1 MSLTQAELSALITQ
15 LGSALGSFQGSI
27 NSINAGLGSA
37 AQAAAATPALQQ
49 SSMAA
54 SELSDGLDDLEAKIS
69 KSGVQTQSFLAS
81 VGQAT
86 QQGISII
93 REGLDYFDTFHKNV
107 ITQTENTNEA
117 LNKIQKSYGGQFR
130 ASANEVGESVRRL
143 TIDSLKTMGA
153 LSQEELDKLDERQ
166 KIMVD
171 GQQRNI
177 LDMAFE
183 NIDELSNFQNGILE
197 SLSMAHSDSF
207 KNMSSVQMDQILA
220 LGKTADLNAS
230 EIAGILERQKA
241 MTGEM
246 NEDLLQ
252 EMLAYAASTEKSVG
266 LSSKVVMQAMVDL
279 QKQVATFGT
288 EGPKELAK
296 ISAGLQKLGVDA
308 QTAGQMINKFMS
320 FESAVSSISDLTT
333 VFGVQMD
340 AMEMT
345 MLANTDRTEFLKRM
359 RESILD
365 AGVDIENL
373 NQAELNLMSEKLG
386 MNQDEVRN
394 FLKTG
399 QEDFFAEIEEGIEET
414 DPEAEMANLLLQGEN
429 FLRSQEEMMEISNA
443 KMMAHNIELN
453 ESLAAQANSTASS
466 VQGSIQQASFELAMG
481 LDRMVKIAELALLRL
496 DPEEI
501 ATKGAKFMAV
511 VQTMKPEEFFKKAEE
526 FGLNFASGFE
536 DGSGDLTEMITA
548 MVNDGFMNSL
558 LSSSS
563 PSAAF
568 YNMLEG
574 FTGTESSALFTQG
587 MENLGV
593 MGNQSIQS
601 NMEDI
606 SPDLDEE
613 AFVSSAQRMADLVN
627 QVTKSNLKDS
637 EMDVTEV
644 GSRILESKKTLIQGI
659 EDQTKQTET
668 NDKLHHKESL
678 EKYDKLIELMNNLDQ
693 RLRDDGISNQI
704 TFKVEMDK
712 AKLYEA
718 LTTYNK
724 DGEQISTFNIDIANE

>member
-1 MSLTQAELSALITQ
+1 MSLSQEDLSRLITQ
-15 LGSALGSFQGSI
+15 LGAALGSFQSSISSI
-27 NSINAGLGSA
+27 NTDLGGT
-37 AQAAAATPALQQ
+37 AQAFSQNNTAAIDTASTLDD
-49 SSMAA
+49 SI
-54 SELSDGLDDLEAKIS
+54 SELDARLERARGNTRSFFDSVGEVTSEVSAILVSSLERFEDLEKTLI
-69 KSGVQTQSFLAS
+69 TQSA
-81 VGQAT
+81 
-86 QQGISII
+86 
-93 REGLDYFDTFHKNV
+93 
-107 ITQTENTNEA
+107 NTNEA

-177 LDMAFE
+177 LDLAFE
-183 NIDELSNFQNGILE
+183 NTRELSNFQNGILE

-345 MLANTDRTEFLKRM
+345 MLANTDRTEFLRRM

-365 AGVDIENL
+365 AGVDVENM
-373 NQAELNLMSEKLG
+373 NQAHLNLLTQQLG

-429 FLRSQEEMMEISNA
+429 FLRTQEDMMELSNT
-443 KMMAHNIELN
+443 KMMAHNIEVN

-466 VQGSIQQASFELAMG
+466 IQGTIQQASFEMAAG
-481 LDRMVKIAELALLRL
+481 TDRMIKIAELALLRL

-501 ATKGAKFMAV
+501 ATKGAEFMAV
-511 VQTMKPEEFFKKAEE
+511 VQKMDPEEFFKKSEE
-526 FGLNFASGFE
+526 FGINFASGFK
-536 DGSGDLTEMITA
+536 DGSGDLTEMITQ
-548 MVNDGFMNSL
+548 MINDGFMKSL

-563 PSAAF
+563 PSEAF

-574 FTGTESSALFTQG
+574 FTGTESSALFSLG
-587 MENLGV
+587 MENLGII
-593 MGNQSIQS
+593 GNQSIQS

-644 GSRILESKKTLIQGI
+644 GSRILESKKTLIKGI

-668 NDKLHHKESL
+668 NDKLHHKETL

-724 DGEQISTFNIDIANE
+724 DGEQISTFNTDIANE

>member
-1 MSLTQAELSALITQ
+1 MSLSQADLSALITQ
-15 LGSALGSFQGSI
+15 LGAALGSFQSSISSI
-27 NSINAGLGSA
+27 NTNLGGAAGQV
-37 AQAAAATPALQQ
+37 QAEGQQ
-49 SSMAA
+49 AIETA
-54 SELSDGLDDLEAKIS
+54 STLDDSLSALDARVERGGAN
-69 KSGVQTQSFLAS
+69 
-81 VGQAT
+81 
-86 QQGISII
+86 I
-93 REGLDYFDTFHKNV
+93 RSYFDTIGELTSEASSAVVGALDQYTKLETSIIKQATNS
-107 ITQTENTNEA
+107 NTFLNE
-117 LNKIQKSYGGQFR
+117 IQKSYGGQFR
-130 ASANEVGESVRRL
+130 ASSNEVAENVRRL
-143 TIDSLKTMGA
+143 TVNSLKTMGA
-153 LSQEELDKLDERQ
+153 LSTEELEKLDEKQ
-166 KIMVD
+166 KIMID

-177 LDMAFE
+177 LELAFE
-183 NIDELSNFQNGILE
+183 SGPEMSRYQAGVLE

-220 LGKTADLNAS
+220 LGRTADLNAS

-266 LSSKVVMQAMVDL
+266 LSSKVVMQGMVDL

-345 MLANTDRTEFLKRM
+345 MLANEDRSEFLRRM

-365 AGVDIENL
+365 AGVDVENM
-373 NQAELNLMSEKLG
+373 NQAQLNLLSQQLG

-399 QEDFFAEIEEGIEET
+399 QEDFFADIEAGIEET
-414 DPEAEMANLLLQGEN
+414 DPEAEMENLLLQGEN
-429 FLRSQEEMMEISNA
+429 FLRSQEQ
-443 KMMAHNIELN
+443 MMALTTQSVMAYNLEVNEL
-453 ESLAAQANSTASS
+453 LATEANTTASRI
-466 VQGSIQQASFELAMG
+466 QGTIQGATFDVATATDKIIKLGEIAAMRLKPGELATEG
-481 LDRMVKIAELALLRL
+481 AE
-496 DPEEI
+496 I
-501 ATKGAKFMAV
+501 MAKF
-511 VQTMKPEEFFKKAEE
+511 QELSPEEFYEKTKE
-526 FGLNFASGFE
+526 FGENFASGFK
-536 DGSGDLTEMITA
+536 DGSGDFVDKFKEML
-548 MVNDGFMNSL
+548 NDGYLGSL

-563 PSAAF
+563 PSQAF

-574 FTGTESSALFTQG
+574 FTGTESSELFAQG
-587 MENLGV
+587 MVNLGI

-724 DGEQISTFNIDIANE
+724 DGEQISTFNTDIAND

>member
-1 MSLTQAELSALITQ
+1 MSLSQEDLSRLITQ
-15 LGSALGSFQGSI
+15 LGAALGSFQSSISSI
-27 NSINAGLGSA
+27 NTDLGGT
-37 AQAAAATPALQQ
+37 AQAFSQNNTAAIDTASTLDD
-49 SSMAA
+49 SI
-54 SELSDGLDDLEAKIS
+54 SELDARLERARGNTRSFFDSVGEVTSEVSAILVSSLERFEDLEKTLI
-69 KSGVQTQSFLAS
+69 TQSA
-81 VGQAT
+81 
-86 QQGISII
+86 
-93 REGLDYFDTFHKNV
+93 
-107 ITQTENTNEA
+107 NTNEA

-177 LDMAFE
+177 LDLAFE
-183 NIDELSNFQNGILE
+183 NTRELSNFQNGILE

-345 MLANTDRTEFLKRM
+345 MLANTDRTEFLRRM

-365 AGVDIENL
+365 AGVDVENM
-373 NQAELNLMSEKLG
+373 NQAHLNLLTQQLG

-429 FLRSQEEMMEISNA
+429 FLRTQEDMMELSNT
-443 KMMAHNIELN
+443 KMMAHNIEVN
-453 ESLAAQANSTASS
+453 EALAAQANSTASS
-466 VQGSIQQASFELAMG
+466 IQGTIQQATFEMAAG
-481 LDRMVKIAELALLRL
+481 ADRMVKIAELALLRL

-501 ATKGAKFMAV
+501 ATDAAEFMAV
-511 VQTMKPEEFFKKAEE
+511 VQKMDPEEFFKKAKD
-526 FGLNFASGFE
+526 FGINFVSGFE
-536 DGSGDLTEMITA
+536 DGSGDLTEMITQ
-548 MVNDGFMNSL
+548 MINDGFMKSL

-563 PSAAF
+563 PSEAF

-574 FTGTESSALFTQG
+574 FTGTESSALFSLG
-587 MENLGV
+587 MENLGII
-593 MGNQSIQS
+593 GNQSIQS

-644 GSRILESKKTLIQGI
+644 GSRILESKKTLIKGI

-668 NDKLHHKESL
+668 NDKLHHKETL

-724 DGEQISTFNIDIANE
+724 DGEQISTFNTDIANE